1 MEDYNE
7 KIKKQ
12 LASLHQE
19 CFRIECEVMDGG
31 KLPNKKNA
39 SDAGFDLYA
48 VDDVV
53 IYPGQ
58 TQKVPLNIRL
68 KLPQGTWANITGK
81 SGLGA
86 QGLLVH
92 AGVIDQDY
100 RGIPHVVMANV
111 NLIERIDEEGYPIM
125 RVKPITV
132 KKGEKLAQLIIN
144 PYSPAFFIEQV
155 ESVDT
160 NTSRGE
166 GGFGSTGK

>member
-1 MEDYNE
+1 MDEKNE

-12 LASLHQE
+12 LEALHNE

-39 SDAGFDLYA
+39 TDAGFDLYA

-68 KLPQGTWANITGK
+68 KLPHGTWASITGK

-125 RVKPITV
+125 RVKPIVV
-132 KKGEKLAQLIIN
+132 KKGEKLAQLIMN